1 MAKFK
6 NTAPGGRGI
15 GVGGTS
21 YECGAGAVIDIP
33 DAIVAAA
40 KADPASAAMF
50 GEGGFVPVSAE
61 APPAPAPVAPAAPAP
76 ATKPEPE
83 KAKPAK

>member
-33 DAIVAAA
+33 DAVVKAA

-50 GEGGFVPVSAE
+50 GEGGFVPVGAE
-61 APPAPAPVAPAAPAP
+61 AKPAPAPVAAPKG
-76 ATKPEPE
+76 KPEVE
-83 KAKPAK
+83 AKP